1 MKTAEATETVAAEIE
16 ALKDFV
22 HGVLLRAGADE
33 PTANAATR
41 AMMHGSRLG
50 VDSHGV
56 RLLDHYV
63 KALSGGRVNA
73 RPTMRLAGGFGAIA
87 SLDADHGHGALA
99 AYTAMNHATRLAARF
114 GIGAVAIRN
123 SSHFGP
129 AGAFALEAAEQ
140 GFIGMAFCN
149 SDAFVR
155 LHDGAS
161 RFHGT
166 NPIACAVPVEGGDP
180 WLLDM
185 ATSAIPY
192 NRVQLYRSLGI
203 ELPVGVA
210 SDSGGL
216 DTQDANAAEM
226 LAPLGAAFGF
236 KGAGLAGLAEILSA
250 VLSGMKLSPE
260 LAPMAGPDFAT
271 PRQLGAFVLALK
283 PDAFVDKATF
293 DGGMRRYLAALRA
306 SPARTGHAVMAPG
319 DREWAEARRR
329 AVEGVP
335 IDPMTASAFRDLAGR
350 HGVSLPFADAG
361 REREKKAGGA
371 NDRTE
376 ET

>member
-1 MKTAEATETVAAEIE
+1 MKTGKAIASTPVTVAME
-16 ALKDFV
+16 ALERFV
-22 HGVLLRAGADE
+22 RAVLLAAGADE
-33 PTANAATR
+33 PTADAATR
-41 AMMHGSRLG
+41 AMMHASRLG

-63 KALSGGRVNA
+63 KALLGGRVKA
-73 RPTMRLAGGFGAIA
+73 RPEMRLAGDFGAVA
-87 SLDADHGHGALA
+87 TLDADHGHGALA
-99 AYTAMNHATRLAARF
+99 AYTAMAHATRLAGRF

-129 AGAFALEAAEQ
+129 AGAFALEAAER

-166 NPIACAVPVEGGDP
+166 NPIACAVPVEGGNP

-192 NRVQLYRSLGI
+192 NRVQLYRSLGV
-203 ELPVGVA
+203 ELPAGVA

-216 DTQDANAAEM
+216 DTHDADAAEM

-236 KGAGLAGLAEILSA
+236 KGAGLAGLVEILSA
-250 VLSGMKLSPE
+250 VLSGMRLSPE
-260 LAPMAGPDFAT
+260 LAPMAGPDIAT

-293 DGGMRRYLAALRA
+293 DDGMRRYLAALRA
-306 SPARTGHAVMAPG
+306 SPPRAGQVVMAPG
-319 DREWAEARRR
+319 DREWAEAQRR
-329 AVEGVP
+329 AMEGVP
-335 IDPMTASAFRDLAGR
+335 IDPKTAVAFRGLAER
-350 HGVSLPFADAG
+350 HRVPLPFTDDG
-361 REREKKAGGA
+361 I
-371 NDRTE
+371 
-376 ET
+376 